1 MPQICAVTFLT
12 PTLAATRGMPA
23 GSRCGQEH
31 FLGSKTIS
39 VVPLFLTLF
48 STIYSGYTLVG
59 VVGMA
64 AGPAAFISTMW
75 LTRSAPVVA
84 RWWPSA

>member
-1 MPQICAVTFLT
+1 MNILT
-12 PTLAATRGMPA
+12 PTLAPTFSPP
-23 GSRCGQEH
+23 CGQEH
-31 FLGSKTIS
+31 FLGSKTMS

-75 LTRSAPVVA
+75 LTRSVPDVA
-84 RWWPSA
+84 R

>member
-1 MPQICAVTFLT
+1 M
-12 PTLAATRGMPA
+12 
-23 GSRCGQEH
+23 
-31 FLGSKTIS
+31 S

-75 LTRSAPVVA
+75 LTRSVPDVA
-84 RWWPSA
+84 R